1 MTDLVKSLKIGN
13 NRYVIKDSNALPILT
28 SLQRATL
35 LETGN
40 YLDER
45 VLSDTIFETYDGKV
59 EKFIDTITDN
69 STWNSSTLTAT
80 DYWQDIAFGNNT
92 FVATATN
99 RHYAYSTDNGETWS
113 GSTLSGSDLLSV
125 AFGNNKFV
133 LVQKNSTSTAYYS
146 SNGSSWS
153 TTTLPTTTALGAVKY
168 VNDKFIALPYN
179 STIGMISSNGVD
191 WQQIQLPVSAD
202 WCGVAYGNGMYV
214 AISSPHSQDNLASA
228 YSYDGINWV
237 ETSLP
242 YYASW
247 SCVTFGAG
255 KFVAT
260 GYNTTGA
267 YTLDGINWIRNSMPS
282 VGLGTV
288 KTIYN
293 GDMFVGCDN
302 SGNGKIVY
310 SYDGI
315 KWVVSEMSEKNKWFG
330 IAYGNDTYV
339 MIGFNSNASVYGT
352 ISLSHTYTLDSI
364 SYNKEDVQHLQEENQ
379 SYLKAGTG
387 ITINNDSYIPNAV
400 ITGNPTINSDVV
412 CSGFSDSNYLSINNL
427 IKNIQTS
434 FELVTAIKLDE
445 TASGKS
451 ALGIFDSTQEYI
463 SSMSAYTGIGIRLTT
478 YNNGSVRLR
487 ISNTGDTEYPVDI
500 KGTTVLNTN
509 TKYWVKVAYNTTD
522 GYTLYTS
529 TDGETWTSEGT
540 SAEIVKPFNDTKKYL
555 IGDNASNSSSLPGSI
570 YLKDTYISVDGI
582 VVWKGAKP
590 IGNSVI
596 SATSLPS
603 QSGNSGKF
611 LTTDG
616 STAYWS
622 APTDATTYSSG
633 YNIIVNP
640 KGVAGYVGSNT
651 SIDNTYTL
659 TCTSTTDACVV
670 LPSEISNLNNSSIT
684 SFTLM
689 LKVYVS
695 GTSYSS
701 GQKIFSLFGGKV
713 WSANYQAG
721 IESYGTSKPTITP
734 AQDAWFRV
742 TKSSGT
748 ITMEYHLD
756 GETEWTTILSRG
768 DYTSTSWVGDWVL
781 GSPENGSTYNGLKF
795 YLPECYLEID
805 GVEVWR
811 GYDSTSIDR
820 TINLCKNN
828 GYLKNTATQSTSLT
842 IGGTASTYKWS
853 TNIGPS
859 SSCSGQDSVSIG
871 FGSNAGQGGVALG
884 EMARAGMYGTALGL
898 QAQASG
904 QYAIQIGWGTNSNN
918 NTMNVG
924 LSQSLNVQLLNS
936 SGKIPGDRMSLQNTT
951 APTTTTAGT
960 IGQFY
965 VDTTNQTGYMCVG
978 IDDTDPNNVIYT
990 WKQITV

>member
-80 DYWQDIAFGNNT
+80 DYWQRIAFGNNT

-99 RHYAYSTDNGETWS
+99 RHYAYSTDNGATWS
-113 GSTLSGSDLLSV
+113 GSTLSGADLLSV

-133 LVQKNSTSTAYYS
+133 LVQKNSTTTAYYS

-153 TTTLPTTTALGAVKY
+153 TTTLPTSAKLYNVKFL
-168 VNDKFIALPYN
+168 NGKFIALP
-179 STIGMISSNGVD
+179 SDSITGMISSDGVN
-191 WQQIQLPVSAD
+191 WQAFQMPVSAD
-202 WCGVAYGNGMYV
+202 WCDVAYGNGVYL
-214 AISSPHSQDNLASA
+214 AISYPHSQDNLASA
-228 YSYDGINWV
+228 YSYDGINWI
-237 ETSLP
+237 ETALP

-247 SCVTFGAG
+247 QCVTFGAG

-267 YTLDGINWIRNSMPS
+267 YSLDGINWIRNSMPS
-282 VGLGTV
+282 GLGTV

-293 GDMFVGCDN
+293 GDMFVGCDD

-339 MIGFNSNASVYGT
+339 MIGFNSNAAVYGT
-352 ISLSHTYTLDSI
+352 ISLSHDYSLDSI

-445 TASGKS
+445 TAVSKS
-451 ALGIFDSTQEYI
+451 ALGILDSTQEYI
-463 SSMSAYTGIGIRLTT
+463 SSLGAYTGIGIRLTT
-478 YNNGSVRLR
+478 YSNGSVRLR

-500 KGTTVLNTN
+500 KGTTVLDVN
-509 TKYWVKVAYNTTD
+509 TKYWVKVSYNTTD
-522 GYTLYTS
+522 GYVLYTS

-540 SAEIVKPFNDTKKYL
+540 SAEIVKPFNDTKKYI
-555 IGDNASNSSSLPGSI
+555 IGDNAANASSLPGSI
-570 YLKDTYISVDGI
+570 YLKDTYISVDGV
-582 VVWKGAKP
+582 VVWKGVKP

-611 LTTDG
+611 LTTNGTDASWDSIDLTKIVNLDGKFDYSNPGKSYSIFGSSVNVSNHIASGFSNGAYIKSIKKVPFTKQFELQIKLNTGWLPNNSNVWFCSSISSTERTITWGIVGSTKKQRLYLTTDG
-616 STAYWS
+616 STWS
-622 APTDATTYSSG
+622 EQGNGTFVFQNNTNYLVKLVFNGTQFISSISDDNGTTWTDDITISRTDALPYDNYLALGTCESEINSWPG
-633 YNIIVNP
+633 
-640 KGVAGYVGSNT
+640 
-651 SIDNTYTL
+651 SIDL
-659 TCTSTTDACVV
+659 
-670 LPSEISNLNNSSIT
+670 
-684 SFTLM
+684 
-689 LKVYVS
+689 S
-695 GTSYSS
+695 GTYMKVNSEFVW
-701 GQKIFSLFGGKV
+701 QEFGET
-713 WSANYQAG
+713 N
-721 IESYGTSKPTITP
+721 PTLNLPENILVN
-734 AQDAWFRV
+734 AAKN
-742 TKSSGT
+742 TKSIVIGGYQT
-748 ITMEYHLD
+748 
-756 GETEWTTILSRG
+756 G
-768 DYTSTSWVGDWVL
+768 DYS
-781 GSPENGSTYNGLKF
+781 
-795 YLPECYLEID
+795 
-805 GVEVWR
+805 
-811 GYDSTSIDR
+811 DS
-820 TINLCKNN
+820 
-828 GYLKNTATQSTSLT
+828 
-842 IGGTASTYKWS
+842 
-853 TNIGPS
+853 
-859 SSCSGQDSVSIG
+859 
-871 FGSNAGQGGVALG
+871 VALG
-884 EMARAGMYGTALGL
+884 IGSKVTSHQQVAIGCGAQSTGLSAITVGRGSTSAGTQGVAIGMGATADGYNSIAIGFASRVYNEDTVAIGNAARC
-898 QAQASG
+898 
-904 QYAIQIGWGTNSNN
+904 YANGAVQIGNGDNYTANSIYYKSYKLFAN
-918 NTMNVG
+918 
-924 LSQSLNVQLLNS
+924 
-936 SGKIPGDRMSLQNTT
+936 GKINADLVDK
-951 APTTTTAGT
+951 T
-960 IGQFY
+960 IL
-965 VDTTNQTGYMCVG
+965 VED
-978 IDDTDPNNVIYT
+978 YT
-990 WKQITV
+990 V